1 MEHYNETPT
10 GDGGPD
16 IYVNIGQERYK
27 IIIDIEFSKLLV
39 KLESEIKDPETIYQ
53 NHFQLPE
60 IQNLC
65 LFFSAFQT
73 LEIARQQIS
82 NIIAT
87 SEKKVLINENNISLD
102 ITMFGQ
108 KISFPL
114 IKLEKNNEF
123 YNSLSSEMKEI
134 VKNNEIIVGIDLG
147 TTYSCASVMLDNE
160 IIVIENSLGLRT
172 TPSYVCFLEHN
183 RICVGELAKLQPS
196 YAYKNTIYNTKRF
209 LGRNINDKE
218 IKEIIP
224 DLPFKISQDKNLNQL
239 KMSINFTNYGN
250 NPKEFYPEQISALI
264 LKKLVSDSE
273 YYLKK
278 KLNRDIKI
286 QNAVITVPAY
296 FNQKQREATMQAAEI
311 INLNVKRMINEP
323 TAASLAYGYN
333 SPQVNNKLITVLDF
347 GGGTLDLTLL
357 KFIQNDKNI
366 YYDVKFSFGNT
377 HFGGEDFDYILMKKC
392 LESIGKDKFDKN
404 LQCNIR
410 LKRACE
416 IAKIKLSYSE
426 STNIILEE
434 YDKGVNI
441 NLSLTREDF
450 ETYCDSLF
458 RQFEDILNTFLK
470 DCGHKEEDISEV
482 ILIGGSTYIPKVQT
496 IIQEVFKHSLIQK
509 DIDPKEAVAKGAAI
523 QAAMLSK
530 ISSVK
535 NINLLDVTNLSFG
548 VKEAGY
554 NMAKIIK
561 RSTPIPEEITKRFQT
576 AGDNQTEALI
586 EIYEGEDA
594 VADNNLCLDKFT
606 IYNLPKMKA
615 GKAKIDIKI
624 FINND
629 SILKVTAYDM
639 QNKDNIKELEI
650 KRPKGLRDKI
660 GELQSKTK
668 EIKEIDLDEYIKI
681 KDFIIDLEEEIEKSN
696 DSEQLQ
702 ESNSKLINILSEFV
716 MEIIY
721 KLEQKKLAISYIKYY
736 FLKVMK
742 YLEEYQ
748 DNKVVENFNKNL
760 NYILDEIQYVN
771 TELIFEII
779 EIFVDNKEI
788 YSKCIFQ
795 LLDRYYEKIAN
806 DFYQVNVLLHKQP
819 NNFEE
824 AFKKL
829 EDLKKIIEL
838 AQRFFDIQVSADTK
852 RDLTILINKIKDFKL
867 IIEVKEVLIRNRQNT
882 IDFSDPKEKEKMEKI
897 LEDFSLCKSKDI
909 KDLMELEKMIKRSNE
924 VINEEEKRAINFMEV
939 FEKMEDDDFE
949 KFYYIFDKFEKAKY
963 EYTDL
968 RVKIDDSKQ
977 RYNFILL
984 LCGKYQ
990 NLSNNT
996 TPGPKKDAIDKIHVY
1011 LNHLKKKCEDNTP
1024 LFKDKYV

>member
-1 MEHYNETPT
+1 
-10 GDGGPD
+10 
-16 IYVNIGQERYK
+16 
-27 IIIDIEFSKLLV
+27 
-39 KLESEIKDPETIYQ
+39 
-53 NHFQLPE
+53 
-60 IQNLC
+60 
-65 LFFSAFQT
+65 
-73 LEIARQQIS
+73 
-82 NIIAT
+82 
-87 SEKKVLINENNISLD
+87 
-102 ITMFGQ
+102 
-108 KISFPL
+108 
-114 IKLEKNNEF
+114 
-123 YNSLSSEMKEI
+123 
-134 VKNNEIIVGIDLG
+134 
-147 TTYSCASVMLDNE
+147 
-160 IIVIENSLGLRT
+160 
-172 TPSYVCFLEHN
+172 
-183 RICVGELAKLQPS
+183 
-196 YAYKNTIYNTKRF
+196 
-209 LGRNINDKE
+209 
-218 IKEIIP
+218 
-224 DLPFKISQDKNLNQL
+224 
-239 KMSINFTNYGN
+239 
-250 NPKEFYPEQISALI
+250 
-264 LKKLVSDSE
+264 
-273 YYLKK
+273 
-278 KLNRDIKI
+278 
-286 QNAVITVPAY
+286 
-296 FNQKQREATMQAAEI
+296 
-311 INLNVKRMINEP
+311 
-323 TAASLAYGYN
+323 
-333 SPQVNNKLITVLDF
+333 
-347 GGGTLDLTLL
+347 
-357 KFIQNDKNI
+357 
-366 YYDVKFSFGNT
+366 
-377 HFGGEDFDYILMKKC
+377 
-392 LESIGKDKFDKN
+392 
-404 LQCNIR
+404 
-410 LKRACE
+410 
-416 IAKIKLSYSE
+416 
-426 STNIILEE
+426 
-434 YDKGVNI
+434 
-441 NLSLTREDF
+441 
-450 ETYCDSLF
+450 
-458 RQFEDILNTFLK
+458 
-470 DCGHKEEDISEV
+470 
-482 ILIGGSTYIPKVQT
+482 
-496 IIQEVFKHSLIQK
+496 
-509 DIDPKEAVAKGAAI
+509 
-523 QAAMLSK
+523 
-530 ISSVK
+530 
-535 NINLLDVTNLSFG
+535 
-548 VKEAGY
+548 
-554 NMAKIIK
+554 
-561 RSTPIPEEITKRFQT
+561 
-576 AGDNQTEALI
+576 
-586 EIYEGEDA
+586 
-594 VADNNLCLDKFT
+594 
-606 IYNLPKMKA
+606 
-615 GKAKIDIKI
+615 
-624 FINND
+624 
-629 SILKVTAYDM
+629 M

-681 KDFIIDLEEEIEKSN
+681 KDFIIELEEEIEKSN

-716 MEIIY
+716 MKIIY